1 VSRYVTRHGRRI
13 EVVTLNTGVVPKKRR
28 KPFKTQWVKLPTHW
42 ADTLR
47 RSKSVNTYQLAVA
60 ILFEAFRRAHIG
72 GEIVLSQAVTRMPRS
87 TRRRATKELIRLGL
101 IKVKRNGNECLRVS
115 NVCYY

>member
-1 VSRYVTRHGRRI
+1 VSRYVMRHGRRI
-13 EVVTLNTGVVPKKRR
+13 EVETLDIGVVPKKNR
-28 KPFKTQWVKLPTHW
+28 KPFRTEWVKLPTHW

-60 ILFEAFRRAHIG
+60 ILSEAFKRKHIG

-115 NVCYY
+115 NVYYY